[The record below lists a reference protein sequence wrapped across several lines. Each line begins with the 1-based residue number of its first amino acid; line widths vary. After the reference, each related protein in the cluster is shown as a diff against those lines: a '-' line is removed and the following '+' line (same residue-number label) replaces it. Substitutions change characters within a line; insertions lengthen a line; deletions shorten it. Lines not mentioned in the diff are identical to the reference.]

1 MTEADSG
8 SGNGAAVQSSA
19 ETGNVPQAQGDA
31 ITIGKSELDALVASA
46 AAKAVSDAKDSIF
59 AEARRTFTGS
69 KKDKAPA
76 PADPATPTQSADAMR
91 MRALDRALSK
101 HGLADRLSDAQY
113 KRVEKLFVEESPDDA
128 ATWVKDYFDGFGV
141 APSQPATT
149 NQAAQPAKPVAEH
162 PVSNRGAPPPAQV
175 PIDELDL
182 FTASDSDRAAF
193 IKAKGP
199 KAYLAQLQKQGK
211 GRPVRLG

>member
-1 MTEADSG
+1 
-8 SGNGAAVQSSA
+8 
-19 ETGNVPQAQGDA
+19 
-31 ITIGKSELDALVASA
+31 
-46 AAKAVSDAKDSIF
+46 
-59 AEARRTFTGS
+59 
-69 KKDKAPA
+69 
-76 PADPATPTQSADAMR
+76 MR
-91 MRALDRALSK
+91 LRALDRALSK
-101 HGLADRLSDAQY
+101 HGIADKLSDSQY
-113 KRVEKLFVEESPDDA
+113 KRLEKQFAEESPDDA
-128 ATWVKDYFDGFGV
+128 GSWVKDYFDGFGV
-141 APSQPATT
+141 APQPAAT

-199 KAYLAQLQKQGK
+199 KAYLVQLQKQGK